1 MRVTPLRE
9 SSVEAKAVRLAGDAG
24 WRTIKVGVDGW
35 PDRLFWRDRVYCW
48 VEFKRPGGRPSA
60 RQVLRGKEL
69 TESGE
74 RYILVDDVDE
84 FMAWLCRQT

>member
-1 MRVTPLRE
+1 MRITPLRE
-9 SSVEAKAVRLAGDAG
+9 SAIEAKAVRAAHAAG
-24 WRTIKVGVDGW
+24 WRQIKVGLNGW

-48 VEFKRPGGRPSA
+48 VEFKRPGGKPSA

-74 RYILVDDVDE
+74 RYILVDDFAD
-84 FMAWLCRQT
+84 FMAWLGRQT